1 MNIFEIIE
9 IDPYSATPKY
19 TQLASSILS
28 AVESGE
34 LKKDD
39 LLPSINEISASLE
52 ISRDT
57 AEKAYRH
64 LKKLGVLDSVPGKG
78 YFINTM
84 VQKKRHKILL
94 LFNKLSAH
102 KKIIYDAF
110 VAALDPDTQIDFYI
124 YNNDFNLFKK
134 ILLER
139 LDQYSHYVLITHF
152 LEEQPPVRELID
164 QIPRDKLILLDK
176 KMSFMEPDMGYSAV
190 YERFEEDIYG
200 ALQAANHRLRNYHR
214 LVLIFP
220 GKSYY
225 PREITCG
232 FKRFC
237 EEMLFDYA
245 IVPDTLSVQINVGD
259 AFITVMED
267 DLVKLIE
274 IIKDR
279 QFITGK
285 DIGVISYNE
294 TPIKRIILSG
304 ITTIST
310 DFIAMGKEAAALIS
324 KDQKALIPI
333 PFKTHL
339 RDSL

>member
-1 MNIFEIIE
+1 VNIFDIIE

-28 AVESGE
+28 AVESGQLQKE
-34 LKKDD
+34 DV
-39 LLPSINEISASLE
+39 LPSINELSASLE

-57 AEKAYRH
+57 AEKGYRH

-78 YFINTM
+78 YFITSK

-134 ILLER
+134 ILTER

-152 LEEQPPVRELID
+152 LEGAPPVRDLID
-164 QIPRDKLILLDK
+164 QIPKDKLILLDK
-176 KMSFMEPDMGYSAV
+176 KMSFMEPAMGYSAV

-200 ALQAANHRLRNYHR
+200 ALQVANDRLRRYQR

-220 GKSYY
+220 DKSYY
-225 PREITCG
+225 PREIIGG
-232 FKRFC
+232 FKKFC
-237 EEMLFDYA
+237 EEMLFDHA
-245 IVPDTLSVQINVGD
+245 VVPDLQSVQIMPGD
-259 AFITVMED
+259 VFITVMED
-267 DLVKLIE
+267 DLVRLIE
-274 IIKDR
+274 IIQDR
-279 QFITGK
+279 QLVTGK

-310 DFIAMGKEAAALIS
+310 DFIAMGREAAALIS
-324 KDQKALIPI
+324 QGKKALKPI
-333 PFKTHL
+333 AFKIHL